1 MKRYVQRYLALALC
15 ALIIAASVLSC
26 GDSGKTDP
34 SVTTAADNDQLTE
47 AGEEVTTQLKP
58 DLPEQDFGGY
68 SFRVLTKGAFN
79 THWTSRDIYAAEA
92 TGDPINDAV
101 YERNMRVMEKYNF
114 SVVEDPSQSDP
125 AGAAKKVIL
134 AGEDAYDMFTMGIS
148 ANAFFYRR
156 YAY

>member
-1 MKRYVQRYLALALC
+1 MFKGIWLLLLC
-15 ALIIAASVLSC
+15 ALMIAASVISC
-26 GDSGKTDP
+26 GDYGKNATA
-34 SVTTAADNDQLTE
+34 VTTAAAEQAQTE
-47 AGEEVTTQLKP
+47 AVEEVTTQLKP
-58 DLPEQDFGGY
+58 DLPEEDFGGY

-125 AGAAKKVIL
+125 AGA
-134 AGEDAYDMFTMGIS
+134 
-148 ANAFFYRR
+148 
-156 YAY
+156 